1 VAVEERAAPHLS
13 NKDISVMFQTGSKAI
28 AFPVIRRSII
38 RPASVEGVCNFAEL
52 KDATHRKT
60 GSYRQHSSFRNSNK
74 IKGSRHDRSRL
85 SEATANLMDAR
96 LSIQTILSRL
106 STLSLAPPSLSV
118 ASTPLGQN
126 NEDEVFAIL
135 KDTKGIL
142 HSLIASVNQGVLN
155 PSGKHG
161 KELSKFLELVLYV
174 YSHITVSPSNVSLFE
189 ECQEV
194 LNTLH
199 KWNLNVRSKP
209 YEYAITA
216 ANREER
222 WKEASTLFLKQIDPD
237 AGSNPFNVSISNPQ
251 GLYAVARWA
260 QEENL
265 AVVEHVMDAVL
276 QLTMV
281 SPSDQRTCKL
291 LYLLLSI
298 LGLARKFL

>member
-1 VAVEERAAPHLS
+1 
-13 NKDISVMFQTGSKAI
+13 
-28 AFPVIRRSII
+28 
-38 RPASVEGVCNFAEL
+38 
-52 KDATHRKT
+52 
-60 GSYRQHSSFRNSNK
+60 
-74 IKGSRHDRSRL
+74 
-85 SEATANLMDAR
+85 MDAR
-96 LSIQTILSRL
+96 LSIQAILSRL
-106 STLSLAPPSLSV
+106 STLSLTPPSLSV
-118 ASTPLGQN
+118 ASAPLGQN

-142 HSLIASVNQGVLN
+142 HSLIASVNEGLLN

-161 KELSKFLELVLYV
+161 KELSKLLELVLYV
-174 YSHITVSPSNVSLFE
+174 YSHITVSPSDVPLFE

-199 KWNLNVRSKP
+199 KWNLNVGRNH

-251 GLYAVARWA
+251 GLYAVVRWA

-276 QLTMV
+276 QMTMV

-291 LYLLLSI
+291 HLLLSN
-298 LGLARKFL
+298 LGLAGKFSQDLTACGC